1 MSKIRLLIS
10 LFFCFYGLASAT
22 AQKQIPEATQF
33 LVNDF
38 AGLLTR
44 DEVVN
49 LGQKLSDY
57 AKETSTQIAIVTEE
71 TLEGEEV
78 YDYAHKLARK
88 WGIGG
93 DGDKDNGILI
103 YVAKAERKVTIVTG
117 YGAEGFLPDVMAG
130 RIIQTIITPAFKEGR
145 FYEGLDRAADAI
157 MALGKGE
164 YTNDNPTGKREGI
177 PMFWI
182 FVAIIVVIFLLSAF
196 SKKGP
201 PGGGGDGDD
210 GGYYKGGRYDHSRG
224 GGGWIFFPGGGFGGG
239 GSRGGGGGDSG
250 WGGFGGGGFGGFG
263 GGGFGGGG
271 ASGDW

>member
-1 MSKIRLLIS
+1 MLKIRYYIS
-10 LFFCFYGLASAT
+10 LFLCLYGLAPAF
-22 AQKQIPEATQF
+22 AQKQIPEPTQF

-38 AGLLTR
+38 AGLLAR
-44 DEVVN
+44 DEVVS

-57 AKETSTQIAIVTEE
+57 ARETSTQIAVVTEE

-93 DGDKDNGILI
+93 DSEKDNGILI
-103 YVAKAERKVTIVTG
+103 YVAKKERKVTIVTG

-130 RIIQTIITPAFKEGR
+130 RIIQNIITPAFKEGR

-164 YTNDNPTGKREGI
+164 YTNDNLNRKQKGI
-177 PMFWI
+177 PLIWI
-182 FVAIIVVIFLLSAF
+182 IVAIIVIIFLISAF

-201 PGGGGDGDD
+201 PGSGDD
-210 GGYYKGGRYDHSRG
+210 SDGGFFGGGRYDHSRG

-239 GSRGGGGGDSG
+239 SGGSRGGGDSG